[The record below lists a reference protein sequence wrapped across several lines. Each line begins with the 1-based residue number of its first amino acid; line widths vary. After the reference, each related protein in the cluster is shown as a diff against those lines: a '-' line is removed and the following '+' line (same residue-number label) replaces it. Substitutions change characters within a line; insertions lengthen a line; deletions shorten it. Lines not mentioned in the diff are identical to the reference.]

1 MTARSG
7 AAAAGLTP
15 DADRLV
21 PLVEAAQ
28 AGDRAS
34 FAALYARFART
45 VHGIVL
51 ARVPRADV
59 DDLVQ
64 DVFLVAMQRL
74 PALED
79 PAAFPGWLGA
89 IARHR
94 TVDFFR
100 RRRPTSELPDL
111 PAPPAGDQVEALAIL
126 AAIRSLPATYAET
139 LTLRLVEGF
148 TGPEI
153 AASTGLTEGSV
164 RVNLH
169 RGMKQLRERLEGG
182 LP

>member
-1 MTARSG
+1 MIAPG
-7 AAAAGLTP
+7 E
-15 DADRLV
+15 DAVIRLV
-21 PLVEAAQ
+21 VAAQ

-34 FAALYARFART
+34 FAALYTRFART
-45 VHGIVL
+45 VHGILL
-51 ARVPRADV
+51 ARVPREDV

-64 DVFLVAMQRL
+64 DVFLVALQRL
-74 PALED
+74 SALEE

-94 TVDFFR
+94 AVDFFR
-100 RRRPTSELPDL
+100 RRRPTTELPDL
-111 PAPPAGDQVEALAIL
+111 PAPPAGDQVEAMAIL
-126 AAIRSLPATYAET
+126 AAIRTLPATYAET
-139 LTLRLVEGF
+139 LTLRLVEGL

-153 AASTGLTEGSV
+153 AVSTGLTEGSV

-169 RGMKQLRERLEGG
+169 RGMKHLRERLEGG